1 MFFPLE
7 MPAPP
12 GILSTQLCGR
22 WPSQPLLGSPAMRGY
37 TPLCRGAC
45 PSSCGG
51 RDPGQWVAQGGC
63 STESAE
69 GFPGPRVLA
78 GVCSPQPDHS
88 GCPERRAAGLGS
100 LASAPVTAR
109 VGAALVVL
117 WEPTRRGS
125 GCRFSGQAARGCV
138 HPLHVGRGQLTSP
151 GPSHLTRSRPQQPPL
166 WEGPSAPCPLW
177 SRRGGHALTSMLR
190 RRPETPWKEATVS
203 HSPSSRPAQVPSVEG
218 SSPPA
223 S

>member
-22 WPSQPLLGSPAMRGY
+22 WLSQPLLGSPAMRGY
-37 TPLCRGAC
+37 TSLCRGAC
-45 PSSCGG
+45 PSTCGG
-51 RDPGQWVAQGGC
+51 RDPGQWAAQGGC

-78 GVCSPQPDHS
+78 GVGSPQPDHS
-88 GCPERRAAGLGS
+88 GCPERWTAGLGS
-100 LASAPVTAR
+100 LASAPVMAH

-125 GCRFSGQAARGCV
+125 GCRFQWPGCAGVCAPTACGKRSARLPRPVSPNTLQASAASPLGGTECSLPAVVQARRPC
-138 HPLHVGRGQLTSP
+138 PDLHV
-151 GPSHLTRSRPQQPPL
+151 
-166 WEGPSAPCPLW
+166 
-177 SRRGGHALTSMLR
+177 
-190 RRPETPWKEATVS
+190 
-203 HSPSSRPAQVPSVEG
+203 
-218 SSPPA
+218 
-223 S
+223 